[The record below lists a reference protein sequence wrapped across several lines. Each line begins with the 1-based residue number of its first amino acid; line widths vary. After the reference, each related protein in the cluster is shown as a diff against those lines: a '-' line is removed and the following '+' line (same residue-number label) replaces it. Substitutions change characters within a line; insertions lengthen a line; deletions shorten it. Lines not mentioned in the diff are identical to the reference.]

1 MFNAATNKGNIVEY
15 YLNGE
20 QVGYNQAFL
29 FFQNNAIAQGIPQA
43 DAWAF
48 WILRDT
54 EEGRETIFD
63 LSGYQIEIIAE

>member
-1 MFNAATNKGNIVEY
+1 
-15 YLNGE
+15 
-20 QVGYNQAFL
+20 L

-43 DAWAF
+43 DAWVF

-63 LSGYQIEIIAE
+63 LSGCQIEIIAE